1 MISRCAVVGNPIAH
15 SLSPIIHQ
23 NFAKQAGKK
32 LIYEKIL
39 GNDTNFEEQ
48 VIDFFQSGGTGLNIT
63 LPFKERAFKMANQVT
78 SRCLKAKA
86 ANTLWMHANQLWA
99 DNTDG
104 IGLTKDLEH
113 YIDIADKDILL
124 LGAGGAARGV
134 IGPLLEASVK
144 SLTVINRTEEKLLA
158 VANDFPSI
166 KLAKPGELSGAF
178 DVIINATSA
187 SLSENKFNF
196 LPANILANK
205 PFCYDLAYNREKNTP
220 FITFTKECGCKAY
233 DGLGMLVEQA
243 AEAFLIWH
251 KFKPNTADVL
261 SSLKKL
267 AEIKN

>member
-23 NFAKQAGKK
+23 NFAKQAGTEI
-32 LIYEKIL
+32 IYDKIL

-78 SRCLKAKA
+78 ARCLKAKA
-86 ANTLWMHANQLWA
+86 ANTLWMQGNQLWA

-104 IGLTKDLEH
+104 VGLIKDLEH

-124 LGAGGAARGV
+124 LGAGGAARGI

-144 SLTVINRTEEKLLA
+144 RLTIVNRTKEKLVA

-166 KLAKPGELSGAF
+166 TLAEFSELSGAF
-178 DVIINATSA
+178 NVIINATSA
-187 SLSENKFNF
+187 SLSDSPFTL
-196 LPANILANK
+196 LPVNMLANK
-205 PFCYDLAYNREKNTP
+205 PFCYDLAYNREKDTP
-220 FITFTKECGCKAY
+220 FINFAKENSCKAY

-243 AEAFLIWH
+243 AEAFYIWH
-251 KFKPNTADVL
+251 DFKPETTSVL
-261 SSLKKL
+261 GALK
-267 AEIKN
+267 NNSY